1 MLEITMIST
10 GEEVLLGDITDTNA
24 TWLSRLFFQHGF
36 PMTRRIT
43 VGDHCERIA
52 KEIESCSFNSDIVIV
67 NGGLGPTSDDLS
79 AAAAAMAADVGLEQS
94 EHWVSEMKAK
104 YKKLNREMP
113 VANLKQAML
122 PEGAELIDNPVG
134 TACGFSIKLNRAW
147 ICFTPGVPSEFK
159 FMVKEKILPYLQ
171 LHYPQIQSLHCHRL
185 FTYGLSESGISDTL
199 KHIVL
204 PHGYELGYRSSLPFI
219 EVKLFAPS
227 NDRYALELLNKMERL
242 LGDNIV
248 GKNLSLLDNLEY
260 LIEKKQKNMG
270 LSECSTGGFVVNW
283 LNQKCKLS
291 EYIVSA
297 TVNHNAMKE
306 ENSLETLVSEIDKQL
321 SLIYSHSKVDIG
333 LYSGAIV
340 EDCFTVGIITLEG
353 RWIQQLQFKR
363 EYTYNDQRAIIA
375 TVLLDMLRRQL
386 EGINVF
392 GHYESLNRR
401 LKKHSL

>member
-43 VGDHCERIA
+43 VGDHCERLA

-94 EHWVSEMKAK
+94 EHWVLEMKAK

-113 VANLKQAML
+113 AANLKQAML

-159 FMVKEKILPYLQ
+159 FMVKEQILPYLQ
-171 LHYPQIQSLHCHRL
+171 SQYPQIQSLHCHRL
-185 FTYGLSESGISDTL
+185 FTYGLSESGISDTF

-204 PHGYELGYRSSLPFI
+204 PQGYELGYRSSLPFI

-227 NDRYALELLNKMERL
+227 NDRYALELLNEMERL

-248 GKNLSLLDNLEY
+248 GKNLSLLDNLSY
-260 LIEKKQKNMG
+260 LLEKKQKKIG
-270 LSECSTGGFVVNW
+270 LLEYSTGGFVVNW
-283 LNQKCKLS
+283 LNQRSSLS
-291 EYIVSA
+291 EYITSA
-297 TVNHNAMKE
+297 TVNHNAAKE
-306 ENSLETLVSEIDKQL
+306 KISSDMLMAEMNDQL
-321 SLIYSHSKVDIG
+321 SFIHHQSKVDIG
-333 LYSGAIV
+333 LYTGVIKG
-340 EDCFTVGIITLEG
+340 DCFTVGIITSEG
-353 RWIQQLQFKR
+353 RWYQQLQFKR
-363 EYTYNDQRAIIA
+363 EYTHNDQRWIIA

-386 EGINVF
+386 EGIDVF
-392 GHYESLNRR
+392 GHYESLNRI
-401 LKKHSL
+401 LKNHSL